1 MLKLCNV
8 DIDRSQEIFET
19 IAKYQDKV
27 IQKLKPKKIIM
38 FGSFARGDFNEGSD
52 VDLIVIGDWQQDFLD
67 RIKVLL
73 DMNEFGLPLEPI
85 GYTEQEFEQ
94 MADEGIDLSVKLSPQ
109 ERLFTAARKTGTESI
124 LRQMSKLLNQS
135 VNISSDRNSGYV
147 SKYGLDQGPK
157 QTIGSVMLTSLKN
170 PPLQCLSSSI

>member
-1 MLKLCNV
+1 M
-8 DIDRSQEIFET
+8 
-19 IAKYQDKV
+19 
-27 IQKLKPKKIIM
+27 
-38 FGSFARGDFNEGSD
+38 
-52 VDLIVIGDWQQDFLD
+52 
-67 RIKVLL
+67 
-73 DMNEFGLPLEPI
+73 
-85 GYTEQEFEQ
+85 
-94 MADEGIDLSVKLSPQ
+94 KLSPQ

-170 PPLQCLSSSI
+170 PPSNAYLAPSRPDLSPCNDLFEESGTPLKVDFAEAQCNSSLISTLKLCTNRMECNIVILLTDVVLTVYTRYKKGNIHRLLDGKPIESTVWGILEGI

>member
-27 IQKLKPKKIIM
+27 IQKLKPKKIIL

-94 MADEGIDLSVKLSPQ
+94 MANEGNRFINEVI
-109 ERLFTAARKTGTESI
+109 ATGKIVYS
-124 LRQMSKLLNQS
+124 R
-135 VNISSDRNSGYV
+135 
-147 SKYGLDQGPK
+147 
-157 QTIGSVMLTSLKN
+157 
-170 PPLQCLSSSI
+170 

>member
-27 IQKLKPKKIIM
+27 IQKLKPKKIIL
-38 FGSFARGDFNEGSD
+38 FGSFARGDFNKGSD

-94 MADEGIDLSVKLSPQ
+94 IADEGNRFISEVI
-109 ERLFTAARKTGTESI
+109 TTGKVVYS
-124 LRQMSKLLNQS
+124 R
-135 VNISSDRNSGYV
+135 
-147 SKYGLDQGPK
+147 
-157 QTIGSVMLTSLKN
+157 
-170 PPLQCLSSSI
+170 

>member
-8 DIDRSQEIFET
+8 NIDRSQEIFET

-27 IQKLKPKKIIM
+27 IQKLKPKKIIL

-94 MADEGIDLSVKLSPQ
+94 MADEGNRFISEVI
-109 ERLFTAARKTGTESI
+109 TTGKVVYS
-124 LRQMSKLLNQS
+124 R
-135 VNISSDRNSGYV
+135 
-147 SKYGLDQGPK
+147 
-157 QTIGSVMLTSLKN
+157 
-170 PPLQCLSSSI
+170 